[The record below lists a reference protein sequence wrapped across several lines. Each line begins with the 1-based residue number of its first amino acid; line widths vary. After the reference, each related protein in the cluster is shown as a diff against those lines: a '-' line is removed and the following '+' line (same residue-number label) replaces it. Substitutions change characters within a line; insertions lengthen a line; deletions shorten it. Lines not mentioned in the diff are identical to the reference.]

1 MEKVLQINTVSEHDA
16 LYNQENLHPLVSV
29 IDFSGTTPKEYAS
42 RMNFGFYAVYLKDV
56 YCGDLKYG
64 RADYDYQDKTI
75 VFVAPGQIIHVEIN
89 KDYKPQGY
97 ALLFHPDL
105 IRGTPLGKHIDSYSF
120 FSYQTREALH
130 LSEKERRV
138 VLDCFGKIKYE
149 LEQGTDRHSK
159 TLISANI
166 ELFLN
171 YCVRFYDRQFIT
183 RHDVN
188 TGLLERF
195 EALLNDYFRSEK
207 PQTIGLPAVSYCA
220 QELHLSPNYFG
231 DLVKKETGKSAH
243 EYIQLKLIAIA
254 KERVLDTNRSV
265 GDIAYELGFKYP
277 QHFTRSFKKYT
288 GHTPHGYRQLN

>member
-1 MEKVLQINTVSEHDA
+1 
-16 LYNQENLHPLVSV
+16 
-29 IDFSGTTPKEYAS
+29 
-42 RMNFGFYAVYLKDV
+42 VYLKDV

-243 EYIQLKLIAIA
+243 EYIQLKLMAIA